1 MCEKQGKNLYSTLVK
16 QDICVTVEVNVQY
29 SHLTFGVKL
38 RQKKKITSYAD
49 QKNTVSKSLP
59 PETPTV
65 GKAGN
70 HLRLDRPC
78 LDTSAVNSLVAF
90 APLSLA
96 AWKQHPWSEILPAE
110 EERNACE
117 IATVKSDKV
126 TKIIHLSKTP
136 IVGQKKFQAKVA
148 WFVNKNDFDKPLS
161 PKKIHLIV

>member
-1 MCEKQGKNLYSTLVK
+1 M
-16 QDICVTVEVNVQY
+16 
-29 SHLTFGVKL
+29 
-38 RQKKKITSYAD
+38 
-49 QKNTVSKSLP
+49 SKSLP

-126 TKIIHLSKTP
+126 TKIIHLSKFP

-161 PKKIHLIV
+161 PKKSTSSSEIKIEQCAAALSTAIVMPRNNYIGSESA